1 MWKIWFQSFDENG
14 QQNGAGVCIQEYKYK
29 RNAERMAKKRYGDL
43 PGFKY
48 IVSQTN
54 PWERSK
60 A

>member
-1 MWKIWFQSFDENG
+1 MWKIWFQTFDENG
-14 QQNGAGVCIQEYKYK
+14 RQNGAGVCIQEYKYK

-54 PWERSK
+54 PWRKE
-60 A
+60 